1 MNGKNFE
8 CQAQIFYNDDRETKE
23 DHSRMP
29 FLFISSTE
37 DRAGRSLIT
46 WVLARRLAERGLR
59 VGFMKPFGTNPVF
72 MDGQWVDH
80 DAVLIKEVLK
90 LQEPVDQICP
100 FLVSEEGWKGK
111 TDEDMA
117 EELQSLARG
126 LSREKDIFMIM
137 GSRHIFFDEPSCPI
151 PDVALITTLN
161 ADLLLINR
169 VRNTSRSVYSIL
181 FAKSMLRDR
190 IKGVILNR
198 IPPERM
204 HEVQNHMIP
213 TLINKEI
220 PVTAVLAENPALSY
234 RSLGEIRE
242 ILEGEVLCGKGE
254 LTRPVGSVTVGTT
267 DLRGELVL
275 FKRVYNKVILLI
287 PFSLDKEMK
296 AQAACR
302 SVAGILLTGGRRP
315 ADPILKAAERNDVP
329 LILVEGDTF
338 STMERLEA
346 SPPRISARDEAK
358 ARILTDLMDQGG
370 QLEAFVQTLMPP
382 A

>member
-1 MNGKNFE
+1 
-8 CQAQIFYNDDRETKE
+8 
-23 DHSRMP
+23 MP

-46 WVLARRLAERGLR
+46 WILARRFAERGLR

-90 LQEPVDQICP
+90 LQEPVAQICP
-100 FLVSEEGWKGK
+100 FPVPEEGWKGK
-111 TDEDMA
+111 TEEDMA

-151 PDVALITTLN
+151 PDMSLITTLN
-161 ADLLLINR
+161 ADLLLISR

-181 FAKSMLRDR
+181 LAKSMLRDR

-204 HEVQNHMIP
+204 HEVENHMIP

-220 PVTAVLAENPALSY
+220 PITAVLAEDPALSY

-242 ILEGEVLCGKGE
+242 ILEGEVLCGKGK

-275 FKRVYNKVILLI
+275 FKRVYNKVILLV
-287 PFSLDKEMK
+287 PFSPDKEMR
-296 AQAACR
+296 AQPVCR

-315 ADPILKAAERNDVP
+315 ADPILKAAERNGVP

-346 SPPRISARDEAK
+346 SPPHISAKDEAK
-358 ARILTDLMDQGG
+358 ARILTDLMEQGG